1 MPANVLHDIVFFPGI
16 GIRTSTVAMGILLV
30 VFGALRRQP
39 LQGQLAALAWVFGF
53 EIAWEI
59 TGYWMSG
66 GRLPGAPGWLP
77 VGAAAIIMAWEAKVQ
92 IEWRWLGVT
101 AVLWAIWVA
110 TGFHYNMQTDRS
122 IDWGSEIVNEA
133 AKTAWGLAYLWPF
146 IRPKRVSKADAIG
159 EAQAAVPR
167 VGGSA
172 EAERSERKE
181 QVGAARE

>member
-1 MPANVLHDIVFFPGI
+1 MPANLVHDIVFFPGV
-16 GIRTSTVAMGILLV
+16 GIRTSTVAMGVLLV
-30 VFGALRRQP
+30 VIGALRRQP

-92 IEWRWLGVT
+92 IEWRWLAVT
-101 AVLWAIWVA
+101 AVLWLIWVA

-122 IDWGSEIVNEA
+122 IDWGSELVNEA

-146 IRPKRVSKADAIG
+146 LRPKRVSRADALG
-159 EAQAAVPR
+159 GARAAVLR
-167 VGGSA
+167 GSD
-172 EAERSERKE
+172 EAANGERKE